1 MRSAFEKLRTAPEKS
16 DRKWS
21 NDLDTLKQKILDA
34 IDQIRQRKKCPD
46 TDSIYDFR
54 ACSCATNID
63 KELIEVAIE
72 ESIAQNDIFNKKLL
86 KLVIGFIN

>member
-46 TDSIYDFR
+46 TDSVYDF
-54 ACSCATNID
+54 
-63 KELIEVAIE
+63 
-72 ESIAQNDIFNKKLL
+72 IA
-86 KLVIGFIN
+86 